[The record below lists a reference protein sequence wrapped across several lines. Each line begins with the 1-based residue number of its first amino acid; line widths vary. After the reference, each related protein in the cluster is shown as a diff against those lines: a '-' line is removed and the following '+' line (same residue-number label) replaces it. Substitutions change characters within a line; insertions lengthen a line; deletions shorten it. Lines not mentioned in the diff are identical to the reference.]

1 MNGLAHAHLR
11 AYGTRLARAL
21 RPLWLGALLAS
32 SACPAQKGAEN
43 PAAAAA
49 TISSRE
55 VSYASGSTRLKGFIA
70 YPAGDQKRPGVL
82 IVHEWWG
89 LNDYVR
95 KRATQLAQQGYVAL
109 AIDMYGEGKS
119 TSHPEQA
126 QAFIRTVMSNAE
138 EAKARFK
145 AAQALL
151 SSDPRVDGER
161 LAAIGYCAGG
171 AIALNMARAGDN
183 ELDLVASFHGN
194 LAAQSPM
201 PKGGYGGKIFVAH
214 GGADPFVPAEQVDA
228 FKQEMKAAHVDLEF
242 VEYPGAK
249 HGFTNPEAT
258 ESGRKSGLPLAYD
271 ADADKKSWQ
280 RLSELLQAL

>member
-1 MNGLAHAHLR
+1 M
-11 AYGTRLARAL
+11 RAL
-21 RPLWLGALLAS
+21 LLGALLAS
-32 SACPAQKGAEN
+32 SACRAAKGAQD
-43 PAAAAA
+43 PASA
-49 TISSRE
+49 TTAISTRE
-55 VSYASGSTRLKGFIA
+55 VSYTSGSTRLKGFLA

-82 IVHEWWG
+82 VVHEWWG

-109 AIDMYGEGKS
+109 ALDMYGEGKS

-126 QAFIRTVMSNAE
+126 QAFIRAVMGNAA
-138 EAKARFK
+138 EAEARFK
-145 AAQALL
+145 AAQELL
-151 SSDPRVDGER
+151 SADARVDRER
-161 LAAIGYCAGG
+161 LAVIGYCAGG

-228 FKQEMKAAHVDLEF
+228 FKQEMRAAHVDLEF

-249 HGFTNPEAT
+249 HGFTNPEAS
-258 ESGRKSGLPLAYD
+258 EAGRKSGLPLAYD
-271 ADADKKSWQ
+271 PDADRKSWQ
-280 RLSELLQAL
+280 RLSELLEAL

>member
-1 MNGLAHAHLR
+1 MRARGPLLLCAVLATTGCR
-11 AYGTRLARAL
+11 G
-21 RPLWLGALLAS
+21 
-32 SACPAQKGAEN
+32 QKGTEN
-43 PAAAAA
+43 PASVAAAI
-49 TISSRE
+49 TTRE
-55 VSYASGSTRLKGFIA
+55 VSYTSGSTPLKGFIA
-70 YPAGDQKRPGVL
+70 YPAGAEKRPGVL

-95 KRATQLAQQGYVAL
+95 KRATQLAQQGYVAM
-109 AIDMYGEGKS
+109 AIDMYGEGKH

-126 QAFIRTVMSNAE
+126 QAFIRAAMSNAE

-145 AAQALL
+145 AAQDLL
-151 SSDPRVDGER
+151 GSDPRADRER
-161 LAAIGYCAGG
+161 LAVIGYCAGG

-194 LAAQSPM
+194 LATQSPM
-201 PKGGYGGKIFVAH
+201 AKGAYKGKIFVAQ
-214 GGADPFVPAEQVDA
+214 GGADPFVPAEQVAA
-228 FKQEMKAAHVDLEF
+228 FKKEMDTANADLEL

-271 ADADKKSWQ
+271 AEADQKSWQ
-280 RLSELLQAL
+280 RLIELLEAL